1 MDPTPSSHFIHQP
14 LYPCALQ
21 GQCSSLLRMMY
32 NTKRI
37 SPKLKQI
44 LESAD
49 SDGDGKFTREEWHAL
64 SLKHPELM
72 KPAKMAQR
80 VVQKKTFGTR
90 YWKKK
95 TKFRNKQYGT
105 QNVFQFVG
113 CACVWC
119 TVRDTG
125 C

>member
-1 MDPTPSSHFIHQP
+1 
-14 LYPCALQ
+14 
-21 GQCSSLLRMMY
+21 MMY

-49 SDGDGKFTREEWHAL
+49 SDGDGKFTRQEWHAL